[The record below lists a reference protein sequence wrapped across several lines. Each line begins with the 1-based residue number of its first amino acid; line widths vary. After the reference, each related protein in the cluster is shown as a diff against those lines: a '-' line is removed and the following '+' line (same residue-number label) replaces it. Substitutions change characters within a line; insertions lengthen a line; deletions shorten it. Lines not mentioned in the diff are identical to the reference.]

1 MSTQNGQKPCP
12 HCTADHATKDESK
25 NNPPLTTAQKELL
38 EYCHALEAPDLVKA
52 LKLLH
57 DIAIY
62 DSHVFIGQEE
72 KDALFSVKGLWE
84 CIEGIRV
91 ES

>member
-1 MSTQNGQKPCP
+1 MLNEKSNEPCP
-12 HCTADHATKDESK
+12 LCGVDLAAKKESK
-25 NNPPLTTAQKELL
+25 NTPLLTPAQQELL

-57 DIAIY
+57 DITIY
-62 DSHVFIGQEE
+62 DSHVFICQKE

-84 CIEGIRV
+84 CLEGITG
-91 ES
+91 